1 MISNFPRDYGV
12 AVISDFLTSG
22 GNRDGTASRTTPD
35 PFLLWVVLLWMLTGL
50 VFLLWRKF
58 QNQTDPRTAYTDGD
72 GFSDAFEVLRAAIPS
87 RLSLPAPAGA

>member
-1 MISNFPRDYGV
+1 
-12 AVISDFLTSG
+12 
-22 GNRDGTASRTTPD
+22 
-35 PFLLWVVLLWMLTGL
+35 MLTGL